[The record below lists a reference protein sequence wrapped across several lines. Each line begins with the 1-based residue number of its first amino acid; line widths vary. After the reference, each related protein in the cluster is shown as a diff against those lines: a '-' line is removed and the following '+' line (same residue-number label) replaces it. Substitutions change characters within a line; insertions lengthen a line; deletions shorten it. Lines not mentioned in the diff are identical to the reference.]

1 MRMTG
6 KHGPMGPIDRPAR
19 RQWLRA
25 GAGLG
30 LQAGLGTVLSSLA
43 GPASAGLLAGREPLR
58 VWINGDKGYEGII
71 KIGEVFTRDTG
82 IAVRVEHPENGV
94 SKFEQAA
101 AAGKGPDVWIWPH
114 DRAGGWAASGL
125 IRPVAPSRRLREEIN
140 PLAWSPWRIGGRTW
154 GYPIAIE
161 TVALICNLD
170 LVPRIPRT
178 WDEVFALD
186 RQLRPS
192 GRRAIMWPY
201 NEFYYTYPLMSAG
214 GGFAFARRDD
224 GSWDARRNGI
234 DTPGTRQGMALLKR
248 LVDEGVVPR
257 TATYAE
263 SEAAINEGR
272 VAMTINGPWGW
283 NNLTKSG
290 LRVAAA
296 PLPSLQGRPGRP
308 MVGVLGAMVCAA
320 SRQPLLATEFIE
332 NYLLSLDGLRAMQA
346 HVPLGVPANRT
357 LLAEL
362 KGDALAAGT
371 AEAAQQGEPMPNI
384 PEMARFWTAMNAAVQ
399 SITQGREGVDEGLT
413 RAARRVA
420 GQGAPA
426 ATQGRSGSSADG
438 GEQATVTAPA
448 AQTGGVASTAS
459 ASLASAAPSGE
470 VR

>member
-1 MRMTG
+1 MRLKAEEQQG
-6 KHGPMGPIDRPAR
+6 GIDAPMHDDRLMPGR
-19 RQWLRA
+19 RMWLRA

-30 LQAGLGTVLSSLA
+30 LQAGLGGALTSFA
-43 GPASAGLLAGREPLR
+43 GPATAGLLAGQEPLR
-58 VWINGDKGYEGII
+58 IWINGDKGYEGIS
-71 KIGEVFTRDTG
+71 KIAEVFTRDTG

-125 IRPVAPSRRLREEIN
+125 IRPVAPSRRLREAIN

-170 LVPRIPRT
+170 LVERIPRT
-178 WDEVFALD
+178 WDEVFELD
-186 RQLRPS
+186 RRLRPS

-248 LVDEGVVPR
+248 LVDDGVVPR

-283 NNLTKSG
+283 NNLKKSG

-320 SRQPLLATEFIE
+320 SHQPLLATEFIE

-346 HVPLGVPANRT
+346 HVPLGVPANQA

-362 KGDALAAGT
+362 RNDALAAGT
-371 AEAAQQGEPMPNI
+371 AAAAEQGEPMPNI

-420 GQGAPA
+420 GQGDSAPP
-426 ATQGRSGSSADG
+426 T
-438 GEQATVTAPA
+438 
-448 AQTGGVASTAS
+448 STAS
-459 ASLASAAPSGE
+459 AFASTGGE
-470 VR
+470 VC